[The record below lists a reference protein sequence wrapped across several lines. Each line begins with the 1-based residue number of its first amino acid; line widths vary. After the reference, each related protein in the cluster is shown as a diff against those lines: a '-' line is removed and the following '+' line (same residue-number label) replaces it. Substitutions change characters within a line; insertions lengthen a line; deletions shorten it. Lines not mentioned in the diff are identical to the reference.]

1 METRRDYLIEKM
13 QCKIDEGV
21 RYSYLSEEIIA
32 LEKTMNFIK
41 WINNNSEGITKEIIE
56 KYEEENAERTNE
68 TLLEEDTE
76 MNNKKDEVIYGIFDE
91 KLQKTKLRMTLS
103 VIERKGWGSG

>member
-32 LEKTMNFIK
+32 LEKTMNFIRK
-41 WINNNSEGITKEIIE
+41 SGLISPVGWQ
-56 KYEEENAERTNE
+56 
-68 TLLEEDTE
+68 LEE
-76 MNNKKDEVIYGIFDE
+76 MI
-91 KLQKTKLRMTLS
+91 LAPL
-103 VIERKGWGSG
+103 